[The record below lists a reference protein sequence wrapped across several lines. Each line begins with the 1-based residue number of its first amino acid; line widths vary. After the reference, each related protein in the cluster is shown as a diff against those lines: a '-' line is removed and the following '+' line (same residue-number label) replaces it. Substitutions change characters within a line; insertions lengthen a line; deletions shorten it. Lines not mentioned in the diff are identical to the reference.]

1 MQLPPLPVL
10 QELQFVLHFCLDC
23 LDDALEDGLK
33 FLLFYCL
40 WYGSQHF
47 FQRTTS
53 LSPSLSF
60 LASFSLILALHPA
73 VDAFAD
79 NMGDQTLTIQNA
91 LRELCGYH
99 VKQPEQDDE
108 INRAPLMIQ
117 VLRVYP
123 FDQ

>member
-1 MQLPPLPVL
+1 MQWPPLPVL
-10 QELQFVLHFCLDC
+10 QELQFLLHFGLDC
-23 LDDALEDGLK
+23 LDDALEDALK

-47 FQRTTS
+47 FKRTTS

-60 LASFSLILALHPA
+60 LASISLILALHPA

-79 NMGDQTLTIQNA
+79 TMGDQTLTIQNA
-91 LRELCGYH
+91 LRDMFGYP
-99 VKQPEQDDE
+99 VKHPEQDDE

-117 VLRVYP
+117 VN
-123 FDQ
+123 